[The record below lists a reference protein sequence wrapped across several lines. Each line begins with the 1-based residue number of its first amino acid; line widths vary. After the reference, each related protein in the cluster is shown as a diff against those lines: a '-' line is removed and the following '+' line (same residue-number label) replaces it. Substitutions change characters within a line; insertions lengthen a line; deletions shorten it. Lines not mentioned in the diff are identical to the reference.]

1 MATYPR
7 QNLVRDCLLE
17 IGILD
22 PNESPAAEDYV
33 AANAIVQQRLEG
45 LYEEGLIPFNLD
57 GAVPARFMRPLVK
70 VIAAELMAAYGVQ
83 SRAELTLARSAEGM
97 RDLWALRDQTQIDA
111 TTRAAYF

>member
-1 MATYPR
+1 MATYNR
-7 QNLVRDCLLE
+7 QRLVRDCLIE

-22 PNESPAAEDYV
+22 PNESPSAEDYE
-33 AANAIVQQRLEG
+33 ATDSIVQQRMEG
-45 LYEEGLIPFNLD
+45 LYDEGLIPFDLD
-57 GAVPARFMRPLVK
+57 VVIPARLMRPLVK

-83 SRAELTLARSAEGM
+83 SRADLTLARSAEGM

>member
-22 PNESPAAEDYV
+22 PNESPAAEDYE
-33 AANAIVQQRLEG
+33 ASNAIAQQCLEG
-45 LYEEGLIPFNLD
+45 LYEEGLIPFDLD
-57 GAVPARFMRPLVK
+57 GVIPARYMRPLVK

-83 SRAELTLARSAEGM
+83 SRAELILARAAEGM
-97 RDLWALRDQTQIDA
+97 RDLWALRDQAQID
-111 TTRAAYF
+111 TPTRAQYF